1 MTTGAAGVR
10 ERAHAPG
17 DSERSTP
24 RRPFRA
30 DIQGLRAI
38 AVAVVVLD
46 HAGAPFTGGGFI
58 GVDLFFVISGFL
70 ISGHLLEG
78 LHHTGRIDLARF
90 YAARARRILPA
101 ALVTIGA
108 TTVASFL
115 VVSPLRVVD
124 IVHDAVASAL
134 YVPNILFAVRQTD
147 YLAGTAPS
155 PFQHFWSLGVEEQF
169 YIVWPLLLTVA
180 FLVGRRSRRV
190 LLLTIAAVTAASLA
204 ASVLTTPEAPS
215 LAFFSPHTR
224 AWEFGVGALIAGSA
238 PFLSRIPRTAA
249 RVLGWSG
256 LALILFATVAFSAE
270 LDYPGVA
277 AIVPVA
283 GAALLI
289 VSGGIADTSGDT
301 SGGAPR
307 LLSARPLQFLGAISY
322 SLYLV
327 HWPILVL
334 VHEHVGIEEPLGVP
348 LGLALAAA
356 SVPVAWVLYRLVEN
370 PVRRWRA
377 PSRTVLVAA
386 AVTTLVLVGGLFG
399 SGAAATNLPLA
410 SAREEPERPATELP
424 SGTPFVPANV
434 SPALDAATADTGEIY
449 GNGCQQNLRESTV
462 LTCSFGDLEATR
474 TIALFGDSHAGRW
487 FPALERA
494 AAGLGYRLDTYTKSG
509 CRSEET
515 TAAWESSK
523 NASCST
529 WRAAAIERLAADAP
543 DVIVLANHLGPT
555 PGRDAAI
562 QSADWADGLSAL
574 YDRLPASSLIVT
586 MADSPE
592 FAASPV
598 LCLSS
603 HLESADDCA
612 VDRADALNP
621 AIREAQRAVAAER
634 GGAVIDLTDYLCNLT
649 ECPAVIGSTLV
660 YSDEHHMTATFARTL
675 APTLEERLA
684 PILAR
689 LE

>member
-1 MTTGAAGVR
+1 VVTAAADVR
-10 ERAHAPG
+10 EHGSAGAVIDRAAI
-17 DSERSTP
+17 

-70 ISGHLLEG
+70 ISGHLLDG
-78 LHHTGRIDLARF
+78 LRRTGRIDLARF

-101 ALVTIGA
+101 ALVTIAA

-115 VVSPLRVVD
+115 VVSPLRVLD
-124 IVHDAVASAL
+124 IVHDAIASAL

-169 YIVWPLLLTVA
+169 YIVWPLLLIVA
-180 FLVGRRSRRV
+180 FLLGRRSHIV
-190 LLLTIAAVTAASLA
+190 LVVTIGAVTIASFA
-204 ASVLTTPEAPS
+204 ASVLTTPDAPPV
-215 LAFFSPHTR
+215 AFFSPHTR
-224 AWEFGVGALIAGSA
+224 AWEFGVGALIAASG
-238 PFLSRIPRTAA
+238 PLLVRLPRPVGA
-249 RVLGWSG
+249 VLGWAG
-256 LALILFATVAFSAE
+256 LALIVGATIGFSAE
-270 LDYPGVA
+270 LDYPGYA
-277 AIVPVA
+277 ALVPVA
-283 GAALLI
+283 GAAFVI
-289 VSGGIADTSGDT
+289 VA
-301 SGGAPR
+301 GAVQHPAAGPAR
-307 LLSARPLQFLGAISY
+307 VLGARPLQFLGAISY

-334 VHEHVGIEEPLGVP
+334 VHEHVGIDRPLDVP

-356 SVPVAWVLYRLVEN
+356 SVPTAWILYRLVEN

-377 PSRTVLVAA
+377 PSRAVLITAV
-386 AVTTLVLVGGLFG
+386 VTTLVLVSALLG
-399 SGAAATNLPLA
+399 SGAVAAHLPLTSTRA
-410 SAREEPERPATELP
+410 TTERPAAELP
-424 SGTPFVPANV
+424 AGTPFVPANV
-434 SPALDAATADTGEIY
+434 APSLDAATADTGEIY
-449 GNGCQQNLRESTV
+449 GNGCQQNLRESAV
-462 LTCSFGDLEATR
+462 LTCSFGDLDATR

-494 AAGLGYRLDTYTKSG
+494 ATGLGYRLDTYTKSG

-515 TAAWESSK
+515 AAAWASAK
-523 NASCST
+523 NPSCSD
-529 WRAAAIERLAADAP
+529 WRAEAIERLAADAP

-555 PGRDAAI
+555 PGRDRGI
-562 QSADWADGLSAL
+562 QTADWIDGLTAL
-574 YDRLPASSLIVT
+574 YDRLPADSLVVT
-586 MADSPE
+586 LADSPE
-592 FAASPV
+592 FPASPV

-603 HLESADDCA
+603 HLDGADGCA
-612 VDRADALNP
+612 VERAAALNP
-621 AIREAQRAVAAER
+621 AIRDAQRTVAAER
-634 GGAVIDLTDYLCNLT
+634 GGAVVDLTDFLCNVS

-660 YSDEHHMTATFARTL
+660 YSDEHHLTATFSRSL

-689 LE
+689 RG

>member
-1 MTTGAAGVR
+1 MVIDRAA
-10 ERAHAPG
+10 
-17 DSERSTP
+17 T

-38 AVAVVVLD
+38 AVVVVVLD

-70 ISGHLLEG
+70 ITGHLLEG
-78 LHHTGRIDLARF
+78 LHRTGRIGFARF

-101 ALVTIGA
+101 ALVTIAA
-108 TTVASFL
+108 TTVASFF
-115 VVSPLRVVD
+115 VVSPLRVLDV
-124 IVHDAVASAL
+124 VHDAIASAL

-180 FLVGRRSRRV
+180 FLLGRRSRIV
-190 LLLTIAAVTAASLA
+190 LMLTIAVVTAVSFA
-204 ASVLTTPEAPS
+204 ASVLTTPDAPS

-224 AWEFGVGALIAGSA
+224 AWEFGVGALVAGSG
-238 PFLSRIPRTAA
+238 PLLVRVPRSVG
-249 RVLGWSG
+249 RVLGWMG
-256 LALILFATVAFSAE
+256 LALIAGATIGFSADI
-270 LDYPGVA
+270 DYPGYA
-277 AIVPVA
+277 ALVPVA
-283 GAALLI
+283 GAALI
-289 VSGGIADTSGDT
+289 IIAGGIPDAA
-301 SGGAPR
+301 GGPAR
-307 LLSARPLQFLGAISY
+307 FLAARPLQFLGAISY

-334 VHEHVGIEEPLGVP
+334 VQEHVGIEEPLAVP
-348 LGLALAAA
+348 LGLVLAAA

-370 PVRRWRA
+370 PIRRWRA
-377 PSRTVLVAA
+377 PTRTVLSAA
-386 AVTTLVLVGGLFG
+386 AVTTIVLVGGLCG
-399 SGAAATNLPLA
+399 SGAAAANLPLA
-410 SAREEPERPATELP
+410 SAREEAARPTAELP

-434 SPALDAATADTGEIY
+434 SPTLDAATADTGEIY
-449 GNGCQQNLRESTV
+449 GNGCQQNLRESAV
-462 LTCSFGDLEATR
+462 LTCSFGDLESTR

-494 AAGLGYRLDTYTKSG
+494 AGELGYRLDTYTKSG
-509 CRSEET
+509 CRSEDT
-515 TAAWESSK
+515 TAAWESTT
-523 NASCST
+523 NASCSR
-529 WRAAAIERLAADAP
+529 WRSGAIDRLAADAP

-562 QSADWADGLSAL
+562 QSADWVDGLSAL
-574 YDRLPASSLIVT
+574 YDRLPETSRVVT
-586 MADSPE
+586 IADSPE

-598 LCLSS
+598 LCLSA
-603 HLESADDCA
+603 HLESADDCS

-621 AIREAQRAVAAER
+621 AIREAQRIVAAER
-634 GGAVIDLTDYLCNLT
+634 GGAVVDLTDYLCNVT

-660 YSDEHHMTATFARTL
+660 YSDEHHLTATFARTL
-675 APTLEERLA
+675 AATLEERLA

-689 LE
+689 SG